1 MQELH
6 ESQKAS
12 GRRRPGPGLVESVEE
27 EEGEVEAVRSA
38 GGAGGT
44 WLGALTGWR

>member
-12 GRRRPGPGLVESVEE
+12 GRQRPGVGLVESVEE
-27 EEGEVEAVRSA
+27 EEGEVEAVLTA
-38 GGAGGT
+38 EGVGGT
-44 WLGALTGWR
+44 